1 MVRKGE
7 RGDDRT
13 AIIGAAWIV
22 LERAGFEGFK
32 VQLVLRETGL
42 SARSFY
48 RYFADKDELLLAL
61 MEDEYARS
69 AARLRR
75 VVRQADGAPEK
86 VAAWIAELVAAAED
100 PRRVP
105 RARLFSSQQPMMRR
119 FPEAVARGSR
129 LLLEPLERAIRDGV
143 EIGVF
148 STAEPER
155 DAEIILRLTGATMN
169 DALIDWTDRSVAELV
184 ASSVDF
190 ALRALG
196 PTSGNGERSEA

>member
-1 MVRKGE
+1 MVRKGDH
-7 RGDDRT
+7 GDDRT

-32 VQLVLRETGL
+32 VRLVLRETGL
-42 SARSFY
+42 SSRTFY
-48 RYFADKDELLLAL
+48 QHFTDKDELLLAL

-69 AARLRR
+69 VARLQR
-75 VVRQADGAPEK
+75 VVREASRPPEK

-105 RARLFSSQQPMMRR
+105 RARLFSSQLPMMRR
-119 FPEAVARGSR
+119 FPDSVARASR

-143 EIGVF
+143 EMGVF
-148 STAEPER
+148 STGEPEH
-155 DAEIILRLTGATMN
+155 DAEVILRLTGATMD

-196 PTSGNGERSEA
+196 PDEG

>member
-1 MVRKGE
+1 MARKGANS
-7 RGDDRT
+7 DDRT

-42 SARSFY
+42 SARTFY
-48 RYFADKDELLLAL
+48 QHFTDKDELLLAL
-61 MEDEYARS
+61 MEDEYSRS

-75 VVRQADGAPEK
+75 VVGEADGPPDQ

-100 PRRVP
+100 PRRIP
-105 RARLFSSQQPMMRR
+105 RARLFSSQQPVMRR
-119 FPEAVARGSR
+119 FPEAVADASR

-143 EIGVF
+143 AMGVF
-148 STAEPER
+148 SSTEPER

-169 DALIDWTDRSVAELV
+169 DALIEWTDRSVAELV

-190 ALRALG
+190 AMRALG
-196 PTSGNGERSEA
+196 QTDQDRQSSE

>member
-1 MVRKGE
+1 MVRKGDH
-7 RGDDRT
+7 GDDRR

-48 RYFADKDELLLAL
+48 QHFTDKDELLLAL
-61 MEDEYARS
+61 LEDEYARS
-69 AARLRR
+69 AVRLRR
-75 VVRQADGAPEK
+75 VVSEADGAPGK
-86 VAAWIAELVAAAED
+86 VAAWISELVSAADD

-105 RARLFSSQQPMMRR
+105 RARLFSSQQPVMRR
-119 FPEAVARGSR
+119 FPEAVARASR
-129 LLLEPLERAIRDGV
+129 LLLEPLEEAIRDGV
-143 EIGVF
+143 ETGVF
-148 STAEPER
+148 PVADPER
-155 DAEIILRLTGATMN
+155 DAEIIQRLAGGTMT
-169 DALIDWTDRSVAELV
+169 DALIAWSDRSVAELV

-196 PTSGNGERSEA
+196 VASGTDRGV